1 MEGEEQSVR
10 GEENTASDLS
20 GAIERKKREA
30 KGSCLRIEGQEG
42 YVFKSYSMSLNEV
55 PDAKPTAGFS
65 STPAKPSPSP
75 QEEGEE
81 EVSPQVHK
89 QSDPEKTKE
98 LPPASP
104 TLSDKSIDTD
114 HGELAMEVEPKP
126 ETDNCDPAAKRIKVE
141 EEEVNEMEEEE
152 LQEDE
157 RSSLDS
163 STGPYLPRDD
173 DYSSLFSGYTSTLY
187 DVAMDA
193 VTQSLLSSIRSNAN
207 PRKKSPAWNHF
218 CISPRDSTKAI
229 CLYCMKEFS
238 RGKNEKDLSTSCL
251 MRHVRRAHPTV
262 LLQEGADA
270 PSNPTSLVSHPSS
283 LIPPSPNSPKNGDL
297 SMLALS
303 PASNKTSPSTSSA
316 DNQDPSSKE
325 VFPKVEPKIEPGIDG
340 DLSLAIGTP
349 QFSHSTESGAE
360 DALDGGLERFHGT
373 PKSSSSRRRS
383 AVWKHFYLS
392 PADSSKAVCIHCM
405 NEFSRGKNGKD
416 LGTSCLIRHMWRA
429 HKEVVIEEN
438 GQGNHIPPPYTNP
451 PSLLPRSQLQEVL
464 EIKKEFPGPH
474 SPPEFMSDDTALQ
487 LDDSMEM
494 KVDPDKALNLSGQ
507 ESSLNLSMAVHG
519 DEASV
524 LDSSPGGEPP
534 PGGTSLGHDHSV
546 FQQNKKIMKRVKSE
560 VWHHFIVSPVDQ
572 LKALC
577 RYCPCVISRGK
588 RGDFG
593 TSCLMRHL
601 MRRHP
606 DFLKN
611 QKAPDDKD
619 LSPLPYTA
627 LVEPEP
633 DSTKA
638 PDERVPEKKP
648 HTLPVFSKKTSKLWN
663 HFSISPTDPTKVVCL
678 HCSRTISR
686 GKKTTN
692 LGTSC
697 LFRHMQ
703 RFHGH
708 VLDSNNTIS
717 GNKPSVEVQV
727 KQELAETSTYEETG
741 EKFDEN
747 HSVAKKITKL
757 IAEMLALDL
766 QPSALVENSGLTR
779 LLEYLQPQY
788 SPPSSSYFTST
799 AIPDMYERVKDAVLS
814 HLKEAES
821 GVVHFTTSIWVSS
834 QTREYLT
841 LTAHWASYESNLRP
855 QGQDYHCSALLSV
868 SQIDCDHD
876 MITIQKQLEYLW
888 ESWVTASGLK
898 LGFTVTD
905 SAAIQGALEDSDR
918 ATVLCFGHTVDLIVT
933 EAIKSQRMVQNLLS
947 IARKI
952 SERVQRSAKAKEK
965 LAELQALHQ
974 LPENQLVQDVPSKWR
989 TSFSMLERLVE
1000 QKKAIDEL
1008 SIECNFREM
1017 ISCDQWE
1024 VMLSVCNALKPF
1036 EVACQEMS
1044 SRTATLGQIIPLVH
1058 ILNRKVDLLFDETV
1072 GIDNMLKSLKEAMVG
1087 RMSANLRD
1095 PRYTW
1100 ATMLDP
1106 RYKTSLFTEDEAEQ
1120 CKQDL
1125 VRELNLSSST
1135 SALEDTPLLPNGRGG
1150 DPSAATAVGSSGDN
1164 LWSLMDDIRHKIKQ
1178 EEKPRSSELAVLEY
1192 LEEDILDQSC
1202 DPLDYWNLKKFQ
1214 WPDLAKVAARYV
1226 GCPPSVVP
1234 AESLFST
1241 ASGSSVPGQPRPSL
1255 ENIEGLLFLKVNL
1268 PLIYFQY

>member
-1 MEGEEQSVR
+1 MDGEEEVSHVSEDVVTKPN
-10 GEENTASDLS
+10 GSTES
-20 GAIERKKREA
+20 KKREA
-30 KGSCLRIEGQEG
+30 KGTCLKIEGQDG
-42 YVFKSYSMSLNEV
+42 YVFKSYSFNPHEAANEKS
-55 PDAKPTAGFS
+55 PASFS
-65 STPAKPSPSP
+65 ATLDKDSPPSPHLSP
-75 QEEGEE
+75 Q
-81 EVSPQVHK
+81 
-89 QSDPEKTKE
+89 DDNE
-98 LPPASP
+98 LE
-104 TLSDKSIDTD
+104 SDKAS
-114 HGELAMEVEPKP
+114 
-126 ETDNCDPAAKRIKVE
+126 ETDPTSPIPSNKCLNTDTEGNTENESYENGNEESQHIKE
-141 EEEVNEMEEEE
+141 ETEDANGMEEDT
-152 LQEDE
+152 QDDE
-157 RSSLDS
+157 RLGFGSSV
-163 STGPYLPRDD
+163 GPFVTRDGD
-173 DYSSLFSGYTSTLY
+173 DYSNLLSGYTSTLY

-193 VTQSLLSSIRSNAN
+193 VTQSLLSSMRSNTN

-262 LLQEGADA
+262 LLQDGADA
-270 PSNPTSLVSHPSS
+270 SLNNLSSSLASS

-297 SMLALS
+297 TNSVTS
-303 PASNKTSPSTSSA
+303 SASKNTSPSTSSA
-316 DNQDPSSKE
+316 ENSDLSSKE
-325 VFPKVEPKIEPGIDG
+325 VLPKVEPKLEPYANSDTIGG
-340 DLSLAIGTP
+340 TLSS
-349 QFSHSTESGAE
+349 SHSNYNILEDMSDSGP
-360 DALDGGLERFHGT
+360 ERIPGT

-392 PADSSKAVCIHCM
+392 PADNSKAVCIHCM

-451 PSLLPRSQLQEVL
+451 PSLLSRTQLQDSLEV
-464 EIKKEFPGPH
+464 KKE
-474 SPPEFMSDDTALQ
+474 SPLLPSSPETISDELPQ
-487 LDDSMEM
+487 SIEESMDI
-494 KVDPDKALNLSGQ
+494 KVESDEVMNLSGQ
-507 ESSLNLSMAVHG
+507 ESSLSLAFKTQGEDTPLMPLTFSPFNLSEG
-519 DEASV
+519 
-524 LDSSPGGEPP
+524 P
-534 PGGTSLGHDHSV
+534 SLNQDHSV

-606 DFLKN
+606 DVLKN
-611 QKAPDDKD
+611 QKSTDEKEPSPPPFND
-619 LSPLPYTA
+619 LTA
-627 LVEPEP
+627 TDAV
-633 DSTKA
+633 STKETES
-638 PDERVPEKKP
+638 PNSEKKP
-648 HTLPVFSKKTSKLWN
+648 QTLPVFSKKTSKLWN

-678 HCSRTISR
+678 HCGRTISR

-708 VLDSNNTIS
+708 VLESNNAIS
-717 GNKPSVEVQV
+717 GDVPSAEIRV
-727 KQELAETSTYEETG
+727 KQELMDTSGYETEQNLER
-741 EKFDEN
+741 FDE
-747 HSVAKKITKL
+747 HHPVAKKITKL
-757 IAEMLALDL
+757 IAEMLTLDL
-766 QPSALVENSGLTR
+766 QPSAMVENTGLDR

-788 SPPSSSYFTST
+788 SLPPSSYFTST
-799 AIPDMYERVKDAVLS
+799 AIPDMYERVKDVVLT
-814 HLKEAES
+814 HLKEAEG

-841 LTAHWASYESNLRP
+841 LTAHWATYESSVRP
-855 QGQDYHCSALLSV
+855 QGQDFHCSALLSV

-876 MITIQKQLEYLW
+876 MHDIPKQLEYLW
-888 ESWVTASGLK
+888 DSWVTSSGLK
-898 LGFTVTD
+898 KGFTVTD
-905 SAAIQGALEDSDR
+905 NNTIRNTLEDYGHV
-918 ATVLCFGHTVDLIVT
+918 TMQCFGHTIDLIVS

-952 SERVQRSAKAKEK
+952 CERVHRSAQAKEK
-965 LAELQALHQ
+965 LAELQRVHQ
-974 LPENQLVQDVPSKWR
+974 LPENQLIQDVPSKWR
-989 TSFSMLERLVE
+989 TSFFMLERLVE
-1000 QKKAIDEL
+1000 QKNAIDEM

-1036 EVACQEMS
+1036 EVACREMNN
-1044 SRTATLGQIIPLVH
+1044 RTATLGQVIPLIH
-1058 ILNRKVDLLFDETV
+1058 ILNRKIDMLFDETV
-1072 GIDNMLKSLKEAMVG
+1072 GIDNMLKSLKEAMVSK
-1087 RMSANLRD
+1087 MSATLHD
-1095 PRYTW
+1095 PQYTW

-1106 RYKTSLFTEDEAEQ
+1106 RYKTSLFTEEEAER

-1125 VRELNLSSST
+1125 IEELDSSSST
-1135 SALEDTPLLPNGRGG
+1135 SPAEKPPLPNGCN
-1150 DPSAATAVGSSGDN
+1150 DAPVSSNASHPNKDN
-1164 LWSLMDDIRHKIKQ
+1164 LWSLMADIRQKIKH
-1178 EEKPRSSELAVLEY
+1178 EEKTKSSELTVLEY

-1226 GCPPSVVP
+1226 GCPPSIVP
-1234 AESLFST
+1234 AETLFST
-1241 ASGSSVPGQPRPSL
+1241 ASHNCALNQHRPLL
-1255 ENIEGLLFLKVNL
+1255 ENMEGLLFLKVNL

>member
-1 MEGEEQSVR
+1 MSEDVSNEPNGFTNS
-10 GEENTASDLS
+10 
-20 GAIERKKREA
+20 KKAEA
-30 KGSCLRIEGQEG
+30 KGTCLKIEGQDG
-42 YVFKSYSMSLNEV
+42 YVFKSYSINPHDSVDATLPACSSLTL
-55 PDAKPTAGFS
+55 DKDS
-65 STPAKPSPSP
+65 SHSLHLSSQDNKYM
-75 QEEGEE
+75 E
-81 EVSPQVHK
+81 
-89 QSDPEKTKE
+89 SDISNHMD
-98 LPPASP
+98 PASP
-104 TLSDKSIDTD
+104 PLSHKSPNIQTGDVTEHDMYENGNMASQHVSEDIGDANDKDDEMQDDESLAFGSSIGPFVTRD
-114 HGELAMEVEPKP
+114 G
-126 ETDNCDPAAKRIKVE
+126 
-141 EEEVNEMEEEE
+141 
-152 LQEDE
+152 DE
-157 RSSLDS
+157 
-163 STGPYLPRDD
+163 
-173 DYSSLFSGYTSTLY
+173 YSNLLSGYTSTLY

-193 VTQSLLSSIRSNAN
+193 VTQSLLSSIRSHAS

-262 LLQEGADA
+262 LLQDGTDA
-270 PSNPTSLVSHPSS
+270 PSNNLTSSFASS
-283 LIPPSPNSPKNGDL
+283 LIPPSPSSPKNGDL
-297 SMLALS
+297 TNSILNS
-303 PASNKTSPSTSSA
+303 ASKNTSPSTSSA
-316 DNQDPSSKE
+316 ENSDMSSKE
-325 VFPKVEPKIEPGIDG
+325 VLPKVEPKLEPYASTDALCGM
-340 DLSLAIGTP
+340 LPS
-349 QFSHSTESGAE
+349 SHSSEHNHE
-360 DALDGGLERFHGT
+360 DVSDGGPERLPGT

-392 PADSSKAVCIHCM
+392 PADNSKAVCIHCM

-451 PSLLPRSQLQEVL
+451 PSLLSRTQLQDPPEV
-464 EIKKEFPGPH
+464 KKE
-474 SPPEFMSDDTALQ
+474 SPLLPSSPETTSDELPQNMEESMDIQ
-487 LDDSMEM
+487 EDSDELMH
-494 KVDPDKALNLSGQ
+494 LSGQ
-507 ESSLNLSMAVHG
+507 EASLNLSFKTG
-519 DEASV
+519 EDTP
-524 LDSSPGGEPP
+524 LTSSPCDLSEGP
-534 PGGTSLGHDHSV
+534 SLHQNHSV

-606 DFLKN
+606 DVLKN
-611 QKAPDDKD
+611 QKSTDEKES
-619 LSPLPYTA
+619 SPHPYTNLTA
-627 LVEPEP
+627 TDAV
-633 DSTKA
+633 STKGTESPA
-638 PDERVPEKKP
+638 SETKP
-648 HTLPVFSKKTSKLWN
+648 QTMPVFSKKTSKLWN
-663 HFSISPTDPTKVVCL
+663 HFSISPADPTKVVCL

-708 VLDSNNTIS
+708 VLESNNTIS
-717 GNKPSVEVQV
+717 GDVPSADVHV
-727 KQELAETSTYEETG
+727 KQEVMETSVFETQQ
-741 EKFDEN
+741 EHERFDED
-747 HSVAKKITKL
+747 HPVAKKITKL

-766 QPSALVENSGLTR
+766 QPSALVENAGLNR

-788 SPPSSSYFTST
+788 SLPSSSYFTST
-799 AIPDMYERVKDAVLS
+799 AIPDMYERVKDVVLT
-814 HLKEAES
+814 HLKEAEG
-821 GVVHFTTSIWVSS
+821 GVVHFTASIWVTS

-841 LTAHWASYESNLRP
+841 LTAHWATYESSVRP
-855 QGQDYHCSALLSV
+855 QGQDFHCSALLSV

-876 MITIQKQLEYLW
+876 MHDIPKQLEYLW
-888 ESWVTASGLK
+888 DSWITSSGLK
-898 LGFTVTD
+898 KGFTVTD
-905 SAAIQGALEDSDR
+905 SNTIRNTLEDHGNL
-918 ATVLCFGHTVDLIVT
+918 TVQCFGHTIDLIVS

-952 SERVQRSAKAKEK
+952 CERVHRSAKAKEK
-965 LAELQALHQ
+965 LAELQTVHQ
-974 LPENQLVQDVPSKWR
+974 LPENQLIQDVPSKWR
-989 TSFSMLERLVE
+989 TSFFMLERLVE
-1000 QKKAIDEL
+1000 QRKAIDEM

-1036 EVACQEMS
+1036 EVACGEMS
-1044 SRTATLGQIIPLVH
+1044 NRTATLGQVIPLIH
-1058 ILNRKVDLLFDETV
+1058 ILNRKIDLLFDETV
-1072 GIDNMLKSLKEAMVG
+1072 GIDNMLKSLKEAMVSK
-1087 RMSANLRD
+1087 MSATLRD

-1106 RYKTSLFTEDEAEQ
+1106 RYKTSLFTEEEAEQ

-1125 VRELNLSSST
+1125 IRELDLCSST
-1135 SALEDTPLLPNGRGG
+1135 SVEGNLPLPNGC
-1150 DPSAATAVGSSGDN
+1150 DEAPLSSDSSKDN
-1164 LWSLMDDIRHKIKQ
+1164 LWTLMADVRQKIKH
-1178 EEKPRSSELAVLEY
+1178 EEKPKSPELEVQEY

-1202 DPLDYWNLKKFQ
+1202 DPLDYWNLKKFL

-1226 GCPPSVVP
+1226 GCPPSIIP
-1234 AESLFST
+1234 AETLFST
-1241 ASGSSVPGQPRPSL
+1241 ASVNCALNQSRPLL
-1255 ENIEGLLFLKVNL
+1255 ENMEGLLFLKVNL

>member
-1 MEGEEQSVR
+1 MDGEEDVPHMSEDMVSEPN
-10 GEENTASDLS
+10 GS
-20 GAIERKKREA
+20 IESKKREA
-30 KGSCLRIEGQEG
+30 KGTCLKIEGQDG
-42 YVFKSYSMSLNEV
+42 YVFKSYSITPHETA
-55 PDAKPTAGFS
+55 DARSPACS
-65 STPAKPSPSP
+65 SITLDKDSPPSFHLSS
-75 QEEGEE
+75 QDD
-81 EVSPQVHK
+81 K
-89 QSDPEKTKE
+89 QLESDQASETD
-98 LPPASP
+98 PASP
-104 TLSDKSIDTD
+104 TLSNKCLNTDT
-114 HGELAMEVEPKP
+114 EENMESEKYENGNEESQHIKE
-126 ETDNCDPAAKRIKVE
+126 ETGDANG
-141 EEEVNEMEEEE
+141 MEEEI
-152 LQEDE
+152 QDDE
-157 RSSLDS
+157 RLAFGSSI
-163 STGPYLPRDD
+163 GPFVTRDGD
-173 DYSSLFSGYTSTLY
+173 EYSNLLSGYTSTLY

-193 VTQSLLSSIRSNAN
+193 VTQSLLSSMRSNTN

-262 LLQEGADA
+262 LLQDGADA
-270 PSNPTSLVSHPSS
+270 SSNLTGSLPSS

-297 SMLALS
+297 TNSIIS
-303 PASNKTSPSTSSA
+303 SASKNTSPSTSSA
-316 DNQDPSSKE
+316 ENSDLSSKE
-325 VFPKVEPKIEPGIDG
+325 VLPKVEPKLEPYANTDTVCSM
-340 DLSLAIGTP
+340 LSS
-349 QFSHSTESGAE
+349 SHSNENNLE
-360 DALDGGLERFHGT
+360 DMSDGVPERLPGT
-373 PKSSSSRRRS
+373 PKGSSSRRRS

-392 PADSSKAVCIHCM
+392 PADNSKAVCIHCM

-451 PSLLPRSQLQEVL
+451 PSLLSRTQLQDPL
-464 EIKKEFPGPH
+464 EIKKE
-474 SPPEFMSDDTALQ
+474 SPLLPSSPETISDELPQ
-487 LDDSMEM
+487 SIEESMDIKEESEEVM
-494 KVDPDKALNLSGQ
+494 HLSGQ
-507 ESSLNLSMAVHG
+507 ESSLNLSFKTQG
-519 DEASV
+519 EDTP
-524 LDSSPGGEPP
+524 LTSSPCDLSEGP
-534 PGGTSLGHDHSV
+534 SLNQDHSV

-606 DFLKN
+606 DVLKN
-611 QKAPDDKD
+611 QKSTDEKESSPHPYVSLTAPD
-619 LSPLPYTA
+619 A
-627 LVEPEP
+627 V
-633 DSTKA
+633 STKETESPA
-638 PDERVPEKKP
+638 SEKKP
-648 HTLPVFSKKTSKLWN
+648 QPLPVFSKKTSKLWN
-663 HFSISPTDPTKVVCL
+663 HFSISPADPTKVVCL

-708 VLDSNNTIS
+708 VLESNNTIS
-717 GNKPSVEVQV
+717 GDVPSAEIHV
-727 KQELAETSTYEETG
+727 KQELMDTSVYETEQTHER
-741 EKFDEN
+741 FDE
-747 HSVAKKITKL
+747 HHPVAKKITKL

-766 QPSALVENSGLTR
+766 QPSAMVENAGLNR

-788 SPPSSSYFTST
+788 SLPPSSYFTST
-799 AIPDMYERVKDAVLS
+799 AIPDMYERVKDVVLT
-814 HLKEAES
+814 HLKEAEG

-841 LTAHWASYESNLRP
+841 LSAHWATYESSVRP
-855 QGQDYHCSALLSV
+855 QGQDFHCSALLSV

-876 MITIQKQLEYLW
+876 MHDIPKQLEYLW
-888 ESWVTASGLK
+888 DSWITSSGLK
-898 LGFTVTD
+898 KGFTVTD
-905 SAAIQGALEDSDR
+905 NNTIRNTLEDHGHV
-918 ATVLCFGHTVDLIVT
+918 TMQCFGHTIDLIVS

-952 SERVQRSAKAKEK
+952 CERVHRSAKAKEK
-965 LAELQALHQ
+965 LAELQRAHQ
-974 LPENQLVQDVPSKWR
+974 LPENQLIQDVPSKWR
-989 TSFSMLERLVE
+989 TSFSMLDRLVE
-1000 QKKAIDEL
+1000 QKKAIDEM

-1036 EVACQEMS
+1036 EVAYREMS
-1044 SRTATLGQIIPLVH
+1044 NRTATLGQVIPLIH
-1058 ILNRKVDLLFDETV
+1058 ILNRKIDLLFDETV
-1072 GIDNMLKSLKEAMVG
+1072 GIDNMLKSLKEAMVS
-1087 RMSANLRD
+1087 RMSATLHD

-1106 RYKTSLFTEDEAEQ
+1106 RYKTSLFTEEEAEQ
-1120 CKQDL
+1120 CKQHL
-1125 VRELNLSSST
+1125 IHELDLSSST
-1135 SALEDTPLLPNGRGG
+1135 SVADKPPLPNGCNEA
-1150 DPSAATAVGSSGDN
+1150 PVSSDNPNSNKDN
-1164 LWSLMDDIRHKIKQ
+1164 LWSLMADIRQKIKH
-1178 EEKPRSSELAVLEY
+1178 EEKPKSSELAVLEY

-1202 DPLDYWNLKKFQ
+1202 DPLDYWNLKKFL

-1226 GCPPSVVP
+1226 GCPPSIVP
-1234 AESLFST
+1234 AETLFST
-1241 ASGSSVPGQPRPSL
+1241 ASVNCTLNQPRPLL
-1255 ENIEGLLFLKVNL
+1255 ENMEGLLFLKVNL

>member
-1 MEGEEQSVR
+1 MDGEEEVSHMSEDMFSEPN
-10 GEENTASDLS
+10 GT
-20 GAIERKKREA
+20 IEKKREA
-30 KGSCLRIEGQEG
+30 KGTCLKIEGQDG
-42 YVFKSYSMSLNEV
+42 YVFKSYSINPHETANAKSPTCSSLTL
-55 PDAKPTAGFS
+55 DKDCS
-65 STPAKPSPSP
+65 SFFHLSS
-75 QEEGEE
+75 QDD
-81 EVSPQVHK
+81 K
-89 QSDPEKTKE
+89 QLESDQASETD
-98 LPPASP
+98 PASP
-104 TLSDKSIDTD
+104 TPSNKCLNDDAEGNTEGEKYENGNEASEHIKEEIVDTN
-114 HGELAMEVEPKP
+114 G
-126 ETDNCDPAAKRIKVE
+126 
-141 EEEVNEMEEEE
+141 MEEET
-152 LQEDE
+152 QDDE
-157 RSSLDS
+157 RLGFGSSI
-163 STGPYLPRDD
+163 GPFVTREGDE
-173 DYSSLFSGYTSTLY
+173 YSNLLSGYTSTLY

-193 VTQSLLSSIRSNAN
+193 VTQSLLSSMRSNTN

-262 LLQEGADA
+262 LLQDGADTS
-270 PSNPTSLVSHPSS
+270 SNNLTSSLASS

-297 SMLALS
+297 TNSVIS
-303 PASNKTSPSTSSA
+303 SASKNTSPSTSSA
-316 DNQDPSSKE
+316 ENSDLSSKE
-325 VFPKVEPKIEPGIDG
+325 VLPKVEPKLEPYANIDTVC
-340 DLSLAIGTP
+340 STLAS
-349 QFSHSTESGAE
+349 SHSNENNLE
-360 DALDGGLERFHGT
+360 DMSDGGPERLPGT

-392 PADSSKAVCIHCM
+392 PADNSKAVCIHCM

-451 PSLLPRSQLQEVL
+451 PSLLSRTQLQDPL
-464 EIKKEFPGPH
+464 ELKKE
-474 SPPEFMSDDTALQ
+474 SPLLPSSPETISDELPQ
-487 LDDSMEM
+487 SMEESM
-494 KVDPDKALNLSGQ
+494 DIKEESDEVMQLSGQ
-507 ESSLNLSMAVHG
+507 ESSLNLSFKTQG
-519 DEASV
+519 EDTP
-524 LDSSPGGEPP
+524 LTSSPCDLPEG
-534 PGGTSLGHDHSV
+534 PGLNQDHSV

-606 DFLKN
+606 DVLKN
-611 QKAPDDKD
+611 QKSTDEKES
-619 LSPLPYTA
+619 SPHPYTNLTA
-627 LVEPEP
+627 TDAV
-633 DSTKA
+633 STQETESPA
-638 PDERVPEKKP
+638 SEKKP
-648 HTLPVFSKKTSKLWN
+648 QTLPVFSKKTSKLWN
-663 HFSISPTDPTKVVCL
+663 HFSISPADPTKVVCL

-708 VLDSNNTIS
+708 VLESNNSIS
-717 GNKPSVEVQV
+717 GDVPSAEIQV
-727 KQELAETSTYEETG
+727 KQELMDTSVYEAEQNRER
-741 EKFDEN
+741 FDE
-747 HSVAKKITKL
+747 HHPVAKKITKL

-766 QPSALVENSGLTR
+766 QPSALVENAGLNR

-788 SPPSSSYFTST
+788 SLPPSSYFTST
-799 AIPDMYERVKDAVLS
+799 AIPDMYERVKDVVLT
-814 HLKEAES
+814 HLKEAEG

-841 LTAHWASYESNLRP
+841 LTAHWATYESSVRP
-855 QGQDYHCSALLSV
+855 QGQDFHCSALLSV

-876 MITIQKQLEYLW
+876 MHDIPKQLEYLW
-888 ESWVTASGLK
+888 DSWITSSGLK
-898 LGFTVTD
+898 KGFTVTD
-905 SAAIQGALEDSDR
+905 NTTIRNTLEDHGHV
-918 ATVLCFGHTVDLIVT
+918 TMQCFGHTIDLIVS

-952 SERVQRSAKAKEK
+952 CERVHRSAKAKEK
-965 LAELQALHQ
+965 LAELQRAHQ
-974 LPENQLVQDVPSKWR
+974 LPENQLIQDVPSKWR
-989 TSFSMLERLVE
+989 TSFFMLERLVE
-1000 QKKAIDEL
+1000 QKTAIDEM

-1036 EVACQEMS
+1036 EVAYREMS
-1044 SRTATLGQIIPLVH
+1044 NRTATLGQVIPLIH
-1058 ILNRKVDLLFDETV
+1058 ILNRKIDLLFDETV
-1072 GIDNMLKSLKEAMVG
+1072 GIDTMLKSLKEAMVS
-1087 RMSANLRD
+1087 RMSATLHD

-1106 RYKTSLFTEDEAEQ
+1106 RYKTSLFTEEEAEQ

-1125 VRELNLSSST
+1125 IRELDLSSST
-1135 SALEDTPLLPNGRGG
+1135 SVAVKPLLPNGCSEG
-1150 DPSAATAVGSSGDN
+1150 PVSSNTPHSHKDN
-1164 LWSLMDDIRHKIKQ
+1164 LWSLMADIRQKIKH
-1178 EEKPRSSELAVLEY
+1178 EEKPKSSELAVLEY

-1202 DPLDYWNLKKFQ
+1202 DPLDYWNLKKFL

-1226 GCPPSVVP
+1226 GCPPSIVP
-1234 AESLFST
+1234 AETLFST
-1241 ASGSSVPGQPRPSL
+1241 ASVNCALNQSRPLL
-1255 ENIEGLLFLKVNL
+1255 ENMEGLLFLKVNL

>member
-1 MEGEEQSVR
+1 MDGEEEVSHMSEDMITEPN
-10 GEENTASDLS
+10 GS
-20 GAIERKKREA
+20 IESKKKEA
-30 KGSCLRIEGQEG
+30 KGTCLKIEGQDG
-42 YVFKSYSMSLNEV
+42 YVFKSYSIFPHEAAEEKSPACSSVTLDKDSPHSLHLSSQVDKHLESDEANET
-55 PDAKPTAGFS
+55 D
-65 STPAKPSPSP
+65 
-75 QEEGEE
+75 
-81 EVSPQVHK
+81 
-89 QSDPEKTKE
+89 
-98 LPPASP
+98 PASP
-104 TLSDKSIDTD
+104 TFSNKCLNTDTEENTENGKYEND
-114 HGELAMEVEPKP
+114 NKTSQHIKEEPGDANGK
-126 ETDNCDPAAKRIKVE
+126 
-141 EEEVNEMEEEE
+141 
-152 LQEDE
+152 EDE
-157 RSSLDS
+157 TQDDERLAFGSSI
-163 STGPYLPRDD
+163 GPFVTREGDE
-173 DYSSLFSGYTSTLY
+173 YSNLLSGYTSTLY

-193 VTQSLLSSIRSNAN
+193 VTQSLLSSMRSHTN

-262 LLQEGADA
+262 LLQDGADA
-270 PSNPTSLVSHPSS
+270 SSNNLTSSLASP

-297 SMLALS
+297 TNSVITS
-303 PASNKTSPSTSSA
+303 ASKNTSPSTSSA
-316 DNQDPSSKE
+316 ENSDLSSKE
-325 VFPKVEPKIEPGIDG
+325 VLPKVEPKLEPYANTDTVCST
-340 DLSLAIGTP
+340 LPPT
-349 QFSHSTESGAE
+349 HSNENNLE
-360 DALDGGLERFHGT
+360 DMSDGGPERLPGT

-392 PADSSKAVCIHCM
+392 PADNSKAVCIHCM

-451 PSLLPRSQLQEVL
+451 PSLLSRTQLQDPQEL
-464 EIKKEFPGPH
+464 KKESPLFPS
-474 SPPEFMSDDTALQ
+474 SPETISDELPQ
-487 LDDSMEM
+487 SIEESMDIKEESEEM
-494 KVDPDKALNLSGQ
+494 MHLSEQ
-507 ESSLNLSMAVHG
+507 ETSLNLSFKTQGG
-519 DEASV
+519 DTPLA
-524 LDSSPGGEPP
+524 SSPCDLSEGS
-534 PGGTSLGHDHSV
+534 SLHQDHSV

-577 RYCPCVISRGK
+577 RYCTCVISRGK

-606 DFLKN
+606 DVLKN
-611 QKAPDDKD
+611 QKSTDEKD
-619 LSPLPYTA
+619 SPPHPYTDLTA
-627 LVEPEP
+627 TDVV
-633 DSTKA
+633 STKETESPA
-638 PDERVPEKKP
+638 GEKKP
-648 HTLPVFSKKTSKLWN
+648 QTLPVFSKKTSKLWN
-663 HFSISPTDPTKVVCL
+663 HFSISPADPTKVVCL

-708 VLDSNNTIS
+708 VLESKNTIS
-717 GNKPSVEVQV
+717 GDVPSAEIHV
-727 KQELAETSTYEETG
+727 KQELMDTSVFETEQEL
-741 EKFDEN
+741 ERFDE
-747 HSVAKKITKL
+747 HHPVAKKITKL

-766 QPSALVENSGLTR
+766 QPSAMVENAGLNR

-788 SPPSSSYFTST
+788 SLPPSSYFTST
-799 AIPDMYERVKDAVLS
+799 AIPDMYERVKDVVLT
-814 HLKEAES
+814 HLKEAEG

-841 LTAHWASYESNLRP
+841 LTAHWATYESSVRP
-855 QGQDYHCSALLSV
+855 QGQDFHCSALLSV

-876 MITIQKQLEYLW
+876 MHDIPTQLQYLW
-888 ESWVTASGLK
+888 DSWITSSGLK
-898 LGFTVTD
+898 KGFTVTD
-905 SAAIQGALEDSDR
+905 NGTIRNTLEDHGHV
-918 ATVLCFGHTVDLIVT
+918 TMQCFGHTIDLIVS

-952 SERVQRSAKAKEK
+952 CERVHRSAKAKEK
-965 LAELQALHQ
+965 LAELQRVHQ
-974 LPENQLVQDVPSKWR
+974 LPENQLIQDVPSKWR
-989 TSFSMLERLVE
+989 TSFFMLERLVE
-1000 QKKAIDEL
+1000 QKKAIDEM

-1036 EVACQEMS
+1036 ELACREMS
-1044 SRTATLGQIIPLVH
+1044 NRTATLGQVIPLIH
-1058 ILNRKVDLLFDETV
+1058 ILNRKIDLLFDETV
-1072 GIDNMLKSLKEAMVG
+1072 GIDNMLKSLKEAMVS
-1087 RMSANLRD
+1087 RMSATLHD
-1095 PRYTW
+1095 PHYTW

-1106 RYKTSLFTEDEAEQ
+1106 RYKTSLFTEEEAEQ

-1125 VRELNLSSST
+1125 IRELDLSSSST
-1135 SALEDTPLLPNGRGG
+1135 SVAVKPPLPNGCNEAS
-1150 DPSAATAVGSSGDN
+1150 DSSNTSPSNKDN
-1164 LWSLMDDIRHKIKQ
+1164 LWSLMADIRQKIKH
-1178 EEKPRSSELAVLEY
+1178 EDKPKSSELAVLEY

-1202 DPLDYWNLKKFQ
+1202 DPLDYWNIKKFL

-1226 GCPPSVVP
+1226 GCPPSIVP
-1234 AESLFST
+1234 AETLFST
-1241 ASGSSVPGQPRPSL
+1241 ASVNCALNQPRPLL
-1255 ENIEGLLFLKVNL
+1255 ENMEGLLFLKVNL
-1268 PLIYFQY
+1268 PLVYFQY

>member
-1 MEGEEQSVR
+1 MDGEEEVSHM
-10 GEENTASDLS
+10 SDDMVDEPNGS
-20 GAIERKKREA
+20 IESKKREA
-30 KGSCLRIEGQEG
+30 KGTCLKIEGQDG
-42 YVFKSYSMSLNEV
+42 YVFKSYSFTPHEIADARSPACSSLTLDSDFTSCFHLSSQDDKQLEAD
-55 PDAKPTAGFS
+55 DAS
-65 STPAKPSPSP
+65 
-75 QEEGEE
+75 
-81 EVSPQVHK
+81 
-89 QSDPEKTKE
+89 KTD
-98 LPPASP
+98 PASP
-104 TLSDKSIDTD
+104 TLSEQCLNTD
-114 HGELAMEVEPKP
+114 AEGNAENESYENGNELMEHVKE
-126 ETDNCDPAAKRIKVE
+126 ETGDANG
-141 EEEVNEMEEEE
+141 M
-152 LQEDE
+152 EDE
-157 RSSLDS
+157 TQDDERLAFGSSI
-163 STGPYLPRDD
+163 GPFVMRDGD
-173 DYSSLFSGYTSTLY
+173 DYSNLLSGYTSTLY

-193 VTQSLLSSIRSNAN
+193 VTQSLLSSMRSHTN

-262 LLQEGADA
+262 LLQDGADVS
-270 PSNPTSLVSHPSS
+270 SNNLTSSFASS
-283 LIPPSPNSPKNGDL
+283 LIPPSPSSPNNGDL
-297 SMLALS
+297 TNSVTPS
-303 PASNKTSPSTSSA
+303 ASKNTSPSTSSA
-316 DNQDPSSKE
+316 ENSDLSSKE
-325 VFPKVEPKIEPGIDG
+325 VLPKVEPKLEPY
-340 DLSLAIGTP
+340 AIADPVCSTLP
-349 QFSHSTESGAE
+349 PSHSTENNLE
-360 DALDGGLERFHGT
+360 DMSDGGPERLPGT

-392 PADSSKAVCIHCM
+392 PADNSKAVCIHCM

-451 PSLLPRSQLQEVL
+451 PSLLSRTQLQDPPEV
-464 EIKKEFPGPH
+464 KKE
-474 SPPEFMSDDTALQ
+474 SPLLPSSPETISDELLPQ
-487 LDDSMEM
+487 SMEESM
-494 KVDPDKALNLSGQ
+494 DIKEEPDEMMNLLGQ
-507 ESSLNLSMAVHG
+507 ESSLNLSFKTQG
-519 DEASV
+519 EDTP
-524 LDSSPGGEPP
+524 LTSSPCDLSEGP
-534 PGGTSLGHDHSV
+534 SLNQDHSV

-606 DFLKN
+606 DVLKN
-611 QKAPDDKD
+611 QKSTDDKES
-619 LSPLPYTA
+619 SPPPFSSLTPTDTVSA
-627 LVEPEP
+627 KETESPA
-633 DSTKA
+633 S
-638 PDERVPEKKP
+638 EKKP
-648 HTLPVFSKKTSKLWN
+648 QTLPVFSKKTSKLWN
-663 HFSISPTDPTKVVCL
+663 HFSISPADPTKVVCL

-708 VLDSNNTIS
+708 VLESNNTIS
-717 GNKPSVEVQV
+717 GDVPSAEIQV
-727 KQELAETSTYEETG
+727 KQELMDTSVYETEQARER
-741 EKFDEN
+741 FDE
-747 HSVAKKITKL
+747 HHPVAKKITKL

-766 QPSALVENSGLTR
+766 QPSAMVENAGLNR

-788 SPPSSSYFTST
+788 SLPPSSFFTST
-799 AIPDMYERVKDAVLS
+799 AIPDMYERVKDVVLT
-814 HLKEAES
+814 HLKEAEG

-841 LTAHWASYESNLRP
+841 LTAHWATYESSLRP
-855 QGQDYHCSALLSV
+855 QGQDFHCSALLSV
-868 SQIDCDHD
+868 SQIDCDQDMHD
-876 MITIQKQLEYLW
+876 IPKQLEYLW
-888 ESWVTASGLK
+888 DSWITSSGLK
-898 LGFTVTD
+898 KGFTVTD
-905 SAAIQGALEDSDR
+905 NNTIRNTLEDHGHI
-918 ATVLCFGHTVDLIVT
+918 TMQCFGHTIDLIVS

-952 SERVQRSAKAKEK
+952 CERVHRSAKAKEK
-965 LAELQALHQ
+965 LAELQRTHQ
-974 LPENQLVQDVPSKWR
+974 LPENQLIQDVPSKWM
-989 TSFSMLERLVE
+989 TSFFMLERLVE
-1000 QKKAIDEL
+1000 QKQAIDEM

-1036 EVACQEMS
+1036 EVACREMS
-1044 SRTATLGQIIPLVH
+1044 NRTATLGQVIPLIH
-1058 ILNRKVDLLFDETV
+1058 ILNRKIDLLFDETV
-1072 GIDNMLKSLKEAMVG
+1072 GIDTMLRSLKEAMVS
-1087 RMSANLRD
+1087 RMSATLHD
-1095 PRYTW
+1095 PRYAW

-1106 RYKTSLFTEDEAEQ
+1106 RYKTSLFTEEEAER

-1125 VRELNLSSST
+1125 IRELDSSSST
-1135 SALEDTPLLPNGRGG
+1135 SGADKPLLPNGCSEAPASPNTS
-1150 DPSAATAVGSSGDN
+1150 DSTKES
-1164 LWSLMDDIRHKIKQ
+1164 LWSLMADIRQKIKH
-1178 EEKPRSSELAVLEY
+1178 EEKPKSSELAVLEY

-1202 DPLDYWNLKKFQ
+1202 DPLDYWNLKKFL

-1226 GCPPSVVP
+1226 GCPPSIVP
-1234 AESLFST
+1234 AETLFST
-1241 ASGSSVPGQPRPSL
+1241 ASVNCALNQPRPML
-1255 ENIEGLLFLKVNL
+1255 ENMEGLLFLKVNL

>member
-1 MEGEEQSVR
+1 MEATKHIK
-10 GEENTASDLS
+10 EEN
-20 GAIERKKREA
+20 G
-30 KGSCLRIEGQEG
+30 
-42 YVFKSYSMSLNEV
+42 
-55 PDAKPTAGFS
+55 DANG
-65 STPAKPSPSP
+65 
-75 QEEGEE
+75 
-81 EVSPQVHK
+81 
-89 QSDPEKTKE
+89 
-98 LPPASP
+98 
-104 TLSDKSIDTD
+104 
-114 HGELAMEVEPKP
+114 
-126 ETDNCDPAAKRIKVE
+126 
-141 EEEVNEMEEEE
+141 MEEEA
-152 LQEDE
+152 QDDE
-157 RSSLDS
+157 RLSFDNSM
-163 STGPYLPRDD
+163 GPFVTRDND
-173 DYSSLFSGYTSTLY
+173 DYSNLLSGYTSTLY

-193 VTQSLLSSIRSNAN
+193 VTQSLLSSMRSHAN

-262 LLQEGADA
+262 LLQDGGDA
-270 PSNPTSLVSHPSS
+270 SSNNLTSSFGPS

-297 SMLALS
+297 INSLIT
-303 PASNKTSPSTSSA
+303 PASKNTSPSTSSA
-316 DNQDPSSKE
+316 ENSDPSSKE
-325 VFPKVEPKIEPGIDG
+325 VVPKVEPKLEPYANTDPAFGI
-340 DLSLAIGTP
+340 LPT
-349 QFSHSTESGAE
+349 SHSSENNGEELS
-360 DALDGGLERFHGT
+360 DGGPERLPGT

-438 GQGNHIPPPYTNP
+438 GLGNHIPPPYTNP
-451 PSLLPRSQLQEVL
+451 PSLLSRTQLQ
-464 EIKKEFPGPH
+464 
-474 SPPEFMSDDTALQ
+474 
-487 LDDSMEM
+487 DSMEFKKESPLPPSSPETISDELPQSM
-494 KVDPDKALNLSGQ
+494 EESMDVKEESEEVLNLSGH
-507 ESSLNLSMAVHG
+507 ESSLNLSFRVQG
-519 DEASV
+519 EDTP
-524 LDSSPGGEPP
+524 LTSSPCDLSEG
-534 PGGTSLGHDHSV
+534 PGLNQDHSV

-606 DFLKN
+606 DVLKN
-611 QKAPDDKD
+611 QKTTDDKES
-619 LSPLPYTA
+619 SPHPYAALTA
-627 LVEPEP
+627 ADAVSAKETESPA
-633 DSTKA
+633 S
-638 PDERVPEKKP
+638 EKKP
-648 HTLPVFSKKTSKLWN
+648 HALPVFSKKTSKLWN
-663 HFSISPTDPTKVVCL
+663 HFSISPADPTKVVCL

-708 VLDSNNTIS
+708 VLESNNTIS
-717 GNKPSVEVQV
+717 GDVPSAEIHV
-727 KQELAETSTYEETG
+727 KQELMDTSVYEENG
-741 EKFDEN
+741 ERFDE
-747 HSVAKKITKL
+747 HHPVAKKITKL

-766 QPSALVENSGLTR
+766 QPSALVENAGLNR

-788 SPPSSSYFTST
+788 SLPSSSYFTST
-799 AIPDMYERVKDAVLS
+799 AIPDMYERVKEVVLT

-841 LTAHWASYESNLRP
+841 LTAHWATYESSVRP
-855 QGQDYHCSALLSV
+855 QGQDFHCSALLSV
-868 SQIDCDHD
+868 SQIDCDHNVLN
-876 MITIQKQLEYLW
+876 IQKQLEYLW
-888 ESWVTASGLK
+888 DSWITSSGLK
-898 LGFTVTD
+898 KGFTVTD
-905 SAAIQGALEDSDR
+905 NNLIRHALEDSDHV
-918 ATVLCFGHTVDLIVT
+918 TVQCFGHTIDLIVS

-952 SERVQRSAKAKEK
+952 CERVHRSATAKEK
-965 LAELQALHQ
+965 LAELQRVHQ

-989 TSFSMLERLVE
+989 TSFFMLERLVE
-1000 QKKAIDEL
+1000 QKKAIDEM

-1036 EVACQEMS
+1036 EVACSEMS
-1044 SRTATLGQIIPLVH
+1044 NRTATLGQVIPLVH
-1058 ILNRKVDLLFDETV
+1058 ILNRKIDLLFDETV
-1072 GIDNMLKSLKEAMVG
+1072 GIDNMLKSLKEAMVS
-1087 RMSANLRD
+1087 RMSSTLHDA
-1095 PRYTW
+1095 RYTW

-1106 RYKTSLFTEDEAEQ
+1106 RYKTSLFTEEEAER

-1125 VRELNLSSST
+1125 IQELDLSFPT
-1135 SALEDTPLLPNGRGG
+1135 SVAAKPPLPNGCSEA
-1150 DPSAATAVGSSGDN
+1150 PASSNSSHLNKDN

-1178 EEKPRSSELAVLEY
+1178 EEKPKSSELAVLEY

-1202 DPLDYWNLKKFQ
+1202 DPLDYWNLKKFL
-1214 WPDLAKVAARYV
+1214 WPELAKVAARYM
-1226 GCPPSVVP
+1226 GCPPSIVP
-1234 AESLFST
+1234 AETLFST
-1241 ASGSSVPGQPRPSL
+1241 ASVNCALNQPRPLL
-1255 ENIEGLLFLKVNL
+1255 ENMEGLLFLKVNL

>member
-1 MEGEEQSVR
+1 MDGEEEIPHFEDMISEPN
-10 GEENTASDLS
+10 GS
-20 GAIERKKREA
+20 IESKKREA
-30 KGSCLRIEGQEG
+30 KGTCLKIEGQDG
-42 YVFKSYSMSLNEV
+42 YVFKSYSIHPHETA
-55 PDAKPTAGFS
+55 DANSPACS
-65 STPAKPSPSP
+65 SITLDKDYPNSIYLSSQGDK
-75 QEEGEE
+75 EME
-81 EVSPQVHK
+81 
-89 QSDPEKTKE
+89 SDKAREHD
-98 LPPASP
+98 LASP
-104 TLSDKSIDTD
+104 AHSNRS
-114 HGELAMEVEPKP
+114 M
-126 ETDNCDPAAKRIKVE
+126 
-141 EEEVNEMEEEE
+141 EMESEGNMENEQYENGNEENQHIKE
-152 LQEDE
+152 TGHANGMEDDIQDDD
-157 RSSLDS
+157 RLAFGSSV
-163 STGPYLPRDD
+163 GPFVTRDGD
-173 DYSSLFSGYTSTLY
+173 DYSNLLSGYTSTLY

-193 VTQSLLSSIRSNAN
+193 VTQSLLSSVRSHAN

-262 LLQEGADA
+262 LFQDGPDTS
-270 PSNPTSLVSHPSS
+270 SNHLTSSFASS
-283 LIPPSPNSPKNGDL
+283 LIPPSPTSPNNGDL
-297 SMLALS
+297 TNSVITS
-303 PASNKTSPSTSSA
+303 ASKITSPSTSSA
-316 DNQDPSSKE
+316 ENSDLSSKE
-325 VFPKVEPKIEPGIDG
+325 VLPKVEPKLEPFVNTDTICSL
-340 DLSLAIGTP
+340 LSA
-349 QFSHSTESGAE
+349 SHSTENNGE
-360 DALDGGLERFHGT
+360 DLLDGGPERLPGT
-373 PKSSSSRRRS
+373 PKSASSRRRS

-392 PADSSKAVCIHCM
+392 PIDSSKAVCIHCM

-451 PSLLPRSQLQEVL
+451 PSLLSRPQLQDPLEVKKESPLFPSSPETMSDELPQSMNIKEESDEVL
-464 EIKKEFPGPH
+464 
-474 SPPEFMSDDTALQ
+474 A
-487 LDDSMEM
+487 
-494 KVDPDKALNLSGQ
+494 LSGQ
-507 ESSLNLSMAVHG
+507 ESSLNLSFRPQG
-519 DEASV
+519 EDTP
-524 LDSSPGGEPP
+524 LTSSPCDLSEGP
-534 PGGTSLGHDHSV
+534 SLTLDHSV

-606 DFLKN
+606 DVLKN
-611 QKAPDDKD
+611 QKSTDDKES
-619 LSPLPYTA
+619 SPLPYINLAATDA
-627 LVEPEP
+627 VSAQETESPSS
-633 DSTKA
+633 D
-638 PDERVPEKKP
+638 KK
-648 HTLPVFSKKTSKLWN
+648 TQSMPVFSKKTSKLWN

-708 VLDSNNTIS
+708 VLESKNTIS
-717 GNKPSVEVQV
+717 GDVPSAEIHV
-727 KQELAETSTYEETG
+727 KQELMETSTYEETH
-741 EKFDEN
+741 EKFDE
-747 HSVAKKITKL
+747 HHPVAKKITKL
-757 IAEMLALDL
+757 LAEMLALDL
-766 QPSALVENSGLTR
+766 QPSAMVENAGLYR
-779 LLEYLQPQY
+779 LLEFLQPQY
-788 SPPSSSYFTST
+788 SLPPSSYFTST
-799 AIPDMYERVKDAVLS
+799 AIPDMYEKVKDVVLT
-814 HLKEAES
+814 HLKEAEG

-841 LTAHWASYESNLRP
+841 LTAHWATYESSVRP
-855 QGQDYHCSALLSV
+855 QGQDFHCSALLSV

-876 MITIQKQLEYLW
+876 MHDIPKQLEYLW
-888 ESWVTASGLK
+888 DSWITSSGLK
-898 LGFTVTD
+898 KGFTVTD
-905 SAAIQGALEDSDR
+905 NNTIRNILEDHGHV
-918 ATVLCFGHTVDLIVT
+918 TMQCFGHTIDLIVS

-952 SERVQRSAKAKEK
+952 CERVQRSAQAKEK
-965 LAELQALHQ
+965 LAELQRVHQ
-974 LPENQLVQDVPSKWR
+974 LPENQLIQDVPSKWK
-989 TSFSMLERLVE
+989 TSFFMLERLVE
-1000 QKKAIDEL
+1000 QQKAIDEM

-1036 EVACQEMS
+1036 EVACREMS
-1044 SRTATLGQIIPLVH
+1044 NRTATLGQVIPLIH
-1058 ILNRKVDLLFDETV
+1058 ILNRKIDMLFDETV
-1072 GIDNMLKSLKEAMVG
+1072 GIDTMLKSLKEAMVS
-1087 RMSANLRD
+1087 RMSATLHD

-1106 RYKTSLFTEDEAEQ
+1106 RYKTSLFTEEEAER

-1125 VRELNLSSST
+1125 IQELELSSST
-1135 SALEDTPLLPNGRGG
+1135 SDGVESPLANGC
-1150 DPSAATAVGSSGDN
+1150 SELAMSSDASDSN
-1164 LWSLMDDIRHKIKQ
+1164 KESLWSLMADVRQPLKN
-1178 EEKPRSSELAVLEY
+1178 EEKSKSSELAVLEY

-1202 DPLDYWNLKKFQ
+1202 DPLDYWNLKKFL

-1226 GCPPSVVP
+1226 GCPPSIIP
-1234 AESLFST
+1234 AETLFST
-1241 ASGSSVPGQPRPSL
+1241 ASVNCALNQPRPLL
-1255 ENIEGLLFLKVNL
+1255 ENMEGLLFLKVNL

>member
-1 MEGEEQSVR
+1 MDGEEEVSHMS
-10 GEENTASDLS
+10 EEMVSEPNGS
-20 GAIERKKREA
+20 IENKKREA
-30 KGSCLRIEGQEG
+30 KGTCLKIEGQDG
-42 YVFKSYSMSLNEV
+42 YVFKSYSINPHDSA
-55 PDAKPTAGFS
+55 DAKS
-65 STPAKPSPSP
+65 SASSSITLDKDSPHSIDLSS
-75 QEEGEE
+75 QGD
-81 EVSPQVHK
+81 K
-89 QSDPEKTKE
+89 QLESDIEKETD
-98 LPPASP
+98 PASP
-104 TLSDKSIDTD
+104 ALSNKCLNTDTEENTENKKYENGND
-114 HGELAMEVEPKP
+114 ASQH
-126 ETDNCDPAAKRIKVE
+126 IKE
-141 EEEVNEMEEEE
+141 ESGDANGMEEET
-152 LQEDE
+152 QDDE
-157 RSSLDS
+157 RLAFSSS
-163 STGPYLPRDD
+163 IGPFVTKEGDE
-173 DYSSLFSGYTSTLY
+173 YSNLLSGYTSTLY

-193 VTQSLLSSIRSNAN
+193 VTQSLLSSMRSHTN

-262 LLQEGADA
+262 LLQDGAD
-270 PSNPTSLVSHPSS
+270 TSTNNLTSALASS

-297 SMLALS
+297 TNSINTS
-303 PASNKTSPSTSSA
+303 ASKNTSPSTSSA
-316 DNQDPSSKE
+316 DPDLSSKE
-325 VFPKVEPKIEPGIDG
+325 VLPKVEPKLEPYANTDTVCNM
-340 DLSLAIGTP
+340 LTS
-349 QFSHSTESGAE
+349 SHSNENNLE
-360 DALDGGLERFHGT
+360 DMSDGGPERLPGT
-373 PKSSSSRRRS
+373 PKSASSRRRS

-392 PADSSKAVCIHCM
+392 PADNSKAVCIHCM

-451 PSLLPRSQLQEVL
+451 PSLLSRTQLQDPLEV
-464 EIKKEFPGPH
+464 KKE
-474 SPPEFMSDDTALQ
+474 SPLLPSSPETISDELPQ
-487 LDDSMEM
+487 SMEESM
-494 KVDPDKALNLSGQ
+494 DIKEESEEVMPLSGQ
-507 ESSLNLSMAVHG
+507 ETSLSLSFGAQGEDTPLTSSPCDRSEGPSLNQ
-519 DEASV
+519 
-524 LDSSPGGEPP
+524 
-534 PGGTSLGHDHSV
+534 DHSV

-606 DFLKN
+606 DVLKN
-611 QKAPDDKD
+611 QKSTDDKES
-619 LSPLPYTA
+619 SPHPYTNLTTTDA
-627 LVEPEP
+627 V
-633 DSTKA
+633 STKETESPA
-638 PDERVPEKKP
+638 SEKKP
-648 HTLPVFSKKTSKLWN
+648 QTLPVFSKKTSKLWN
-663 HFSISPTDPTKVVCL
+663 HFSISPADPTKVVCL

-708 VLDSNNTIS
+708 VLENNNTIS
-717 GNKPSVEVQV
+717 GDVPSAEVHV
-727 KQELAETSTYEETG
+727 KQELMDTSVYETEQTRER
-741 EKFDEN
+741 FDE
-747 HSVAKKITKL
+747 HHPVAKKITKL

-766 QPSALVENSGLTR
+766 QPSAMVENAGLNR

-788 SPPSSSYFTST
+788 SLPPSSYFTST
-799 AIPDMYERVKDAVLS
+799 AIPDMYERVKDVVLT
-814 HLKEAES
+814 HLKEAEG

-841 LTAHWASYESNLRP
+841 LTAHWATYESSVRP
-855 QGQDYHCSALLSV
+855 QGQDFHCSALLSV

-876 MITIQKQLEYLW
+876 MHDIPKQLEYLW
-888 ESWVTASGLK
+888 DSWITASGLK
-898 LGFTVTD
+898 RGFTVTD
-905 SAAIQGALEDSDR
+905 NNTIRNTLEDHGHV
-918 ATVLCFGHTVDLIVT
+918 TMQCFGHTIDLIVS

-952 SERVQRSAKAKEK
+952 CERVHRSAKAKEK
-965 LAELQALHQ
+965 LAELQRVHQ
-974 LPENQLVQDVPSKWR
+974 LPENQLIQDVPSKWR
-989 TSFSMLERLVE
+989 TSFFMLERLVE
-1000 QKKAIDEL
+1000 QKKAIDEM

-1036 EVACQEMS
+1036 EVACREMNN
-1044 SRTATLGQIIPLVH
+1044 RTATLGQVIPLIH
-1058 ILNRKVDLLFDETV
+1058 ILNRKIDLLFDETV
-1072 GIDNMLKSLKEAMVG
+1072 GIDNMLKSLKEAMVS
-1087 RMSANLRD
+1087 RMSATLHD
-1095 PRYTW
+1095 PQYTW

-1106 RYKTSLFTEDEAEQ
+1106 RYKTSLFTEEEAER

-1125 VRELNLSSST
+1125 IQELDLSSST
-1135 SALEDTPLLPNGRGG
+1135 SVAVKSPLPNGCNEA
-1150 DPSAATAVGSSGDN
+1150 PLSSNTSHSNKDN
-1164 LWSLMDDIRHKIKQ
+1164 LWSLMADIRQKIKH
-1178 EEKPRSSELAVLEY
+1178 EEKPKSSELAVLEY

-1202 DPLDYWNLKKFQ
+1202 DPLDYWNLKKFL

-1226 GCPPSVVP
+1226 GCPPSIVP
-1234 AESLFST
+1234 AETLFST
-1241 ASGSSVPGQPRPSL
+1241 ASVNCALNQPRPLL
-1255 ENIEGLLFLKVNL
+1255 ENMEGLLFLKVNL

>member
-1 MEGEEQSVR
+1 MDGEEEVSHMSEDIVSEPNGSV
-10 GEENTASDLS
+10 ES
-20 GAIERKKREA
+20 KKREA
-30 KGSCLRIEGQEG
+30 KGTCLKIEGQDG
-42 YVFKSYSMSLNEV
+42 YVFKSYSINPHETA
-55 PDAKPTAGFS
+55 DAKSPACS
-65 STPAKPSPSP
+65 SITLDKDSPPSPHLSS
-75 QEEGEE
+75 QG
-81 EVSPQVHK
+81 
-89 QSDPEKTKE
+89 DKE
-98 LPPASP
+98 LESDEAKETDPASP
-104 TLSDKSIDTD
+104 SLSIKCLQTDTEENTENENYENSNEASE
-114 HGELAMEVEPKP
+114 H
-126 ETDNCDPAAKRIKVE
+126 IE
-141 EEEVNEMEEEE
+141 EEIGDANGMKDET
-152 LQEDE
+152 QEDE
-157 RSSLDS
+157 RLAFGGSI
-163 STGPYLPRDD
+163 GPFVTRDGD
-173 DYSSLFSGYTSTLY
+173 EYSNLLSGYTGTLY

-193 VTQSLLSSIRSNAN
+193 VTQSLLSSMRSPTN

-262 LLQEGADA
+262 LFQYGVEAS
-270 PSNPTSLVSHPSS
+270 SNNLTSSPASS
-283 LIPPSPNSPKNGDL
+283 AIPPSPNSPKNGDL
-297 SMLALS
+297 TNSVTTS
-303 PASNKTSPSTSSA
+303 ASKNTSPSTSSA
-316 DNQDPSSKE
+316 ENSDLSSKE
-325 VFPKVEPKIEPGIDG
+325 VLPKVEPKLEQFANTDIFGSM
-340 DLSLAIGTP
+340 LSS
-349 QFSHSTESGAE
+349 SHSNENNLE
-360 DALDGGLERFHGT
+360 DMSDGGPERLPGT

-392 PADSSKAVCIHCM
+392 PADNSKAVCIHCM

-438 GQGNHIPPPYTNP
+438 GQGSHIPPPYTTLLSRP
-451 PSLLPRSQLQEVL
+451 QLQDSFEVKKESPLLPS
-464 EIKKEFPGPH
+464 
-474 SPPEFMSDDTALQ
+474 SPDTISDELPQ
-487 LDDSMEM
+487 SMEESM
-494 KVDPDKALNLSGQ
+494 GIKEESDEMMQLSGQ
-507 ESSLNLSMAVHG
+507 DSSLNLSIKTQAEDLPV
-519 DEASV
+519 
-524 LDSSPGGEPP
+524 
-534 PGGTSLGHDHSV
+534 TSLPCNLSEGPSLNQDHSV

-606 DFLKN
+606 DVLKN
-611 QKAPDDKD
+611 QKSTDEKESSAPH
-619 LSPLPYTA
+619 
-627 LVEPEP
+627 P
-633 DSTKA
+633 DSNLTAADTVSTKETDGSA
-638 PDERVPEKKP
+638 SEKKP
-648 HTLPVFSKKTSKLWN
+648 QTLPVFSKKTSKLWN
-663 HFSISPTDPTKVVCL
+663 HFSISPADPTKVVCL

-708 VLDSNNTIS
+708 ILESNNTIS
-717 GNKPSVEVQV
+717 GHVPSAEIHV
-727 KQELAETSTYEETG
+727 KQELMDTSVYETKQNHER
-741 EKFDEN
+741 FDEQ
-747 HSVAKKITKL
+747 HPVAKKITKL

-766 QPSALVENSGLTR
+766 QPSAMVENAGLNR

-788 SPPSSSYFTST
+788 SLPTSSYFTST
-799 AIPDMYERVKDAVLS
+799 AIPDMYERVKDVVLT
-814 HLKEAES
+814 HLKEAEG

-841 LTAHWASYESNLRP
+841 LTAHWATYESSVRP
-855 QGQDYHCSALLSV
+855 QGQDFHCSALLSV

-876 MITIQKQLEYLW
+876 MHDIPKQLEYLW
-888 ESWVTASGLK
+888 DSWITSSGLK
-898 LGFTVTD
+898 MGFTVTD
-905 SAAIQGALEDSDR
+905 NNTIRSTLEDHGHV
-918 ATVLCFGHTVDLIVT
+918 TMQCFGHTIDLIVS

-952 SERVQRSAKAKEK
+952 CERVHRSAKAKEK
-965 LAELQALHQ
+965 LAELQRVHQ

-989 TSFSMLERLVE
+989 TSFFMLERLVE

-1036 EVACQEMS
+1036 EVACREMS
-1044 SRTATLGQIIPLVH
+1044 NRTATLGQVIPLIH
-1058 ILNRKVDLLFDETV
+1058 ILNRKIDLLFDETV
-1072 GIDNMLKSLKEAMVG
+1072 GIDNMLKSLKEAMVS
-1087 RMSANLRD
+1087 RMSATLHD

-1106 RYKTSLFTEDEAEQ
+1106 RYKTSLFTEEEAER

-1125 VRELNLSSST
+1125 IWELDSSSAT
-1135 SALEDTPLLPNGRGG
+1135 SVAVKSPLANGCNEAPVSPNT
-1150 DPSAATAVGSSGDN
+1150 SHSNKDN
-1164 LWSLMDDIRHKIKQ
+1164 LWSLMADIRQKIKH
-1178 EEKPRSSELAVLEY
+1178 EEKPKSSELVVLEY

-1202 DPLDYWNLKKFQ
+1202 DPLDYWNLKKVL

-1226 GCPPSVVP
+1226 GCPPSIIP
-1234 AESLFST
+1234 AETLFST
-1241 ASGSSVPGQPRPSL
+1241 ASVNCALNQPRPLL

>member
-1 MEGEEQSVR
+1 MDGEEDVPHMSEDMDDKQLESDQ
-10 GEENTASDLS
+10 ASETD
-20 GAIERKKREA
+20 
-30 KGSCLRIEGQEG
+30 
-42 YVFKSYSMSLNEV
+42 
-55 PDAKPTAGFS
+55 
-65 STPAKPSPSP
+65 
-75 QEEGEE
+75 
-81 EVSPQVHK
+81 
-89 QSDPEKTKE
+89 
-98 LPPASP
+98 PASP
-104 TLSDKSIDTD
+104 TLSNKCLNTDT
-114 HGELAMEVEPKP
+114 EENMESEKYENGNEESQHIKE
-126 ETDNCDPAAKRIKVE
+126 ETGDANG
-141 EEEVNEMEEEE
+141 MEEEI
-152 LQEDE
+152 QDDE
-157 RSSLDS
+157 RLAFGSSI
-163 STGPYLPRDD
+163 GPFVTRDGD
-173 DYSSLFSGYTSTLY
+173 EYSNLLSGYTSTLY

-193 VTQSLLSSIRSNAN
+193 VTQSLLSSMRSNTN

-262 LLQEGADA
+262 LLQDGADA
-270 PSNPTSLVSHPSS
+270 SSNLTGSLPSS

-297 SMLALS
+297 TNSIIS
-303 PASNKTSPSTSSA
+303 SASKNTSPSTSSA
-316 DNQDPSSKE
+316 ENSDLSSKE
-325 VFPKVEPKIEPGIDG
+325 VLPKVEPKLEPYANTDTVCSM
-340 DLSLAIGTP
+340 LSS
-349 QFSHSTESGAE
+349 SHSNENNLE
-360 DALDGGLERFHGT
+360 DMSDGVPERLPGT
-373 PKSSSSRRRS
+373 PKGSSSRRRS

-392 PADSSKAVCIHCM
+392 PADNSKAVCIHCM

-451 PSLLPRSQLQEVL
+451 PSLLSRTQLQDPL
-464 EIKKEFPGPH
+464 EIKKE
-474 SPPEFMSDDTALQ
+474 SPLLPSSPETISDELPQ
-487 LDDSMEM
+487 SIEESMDIKEESEEVM
-494 KVDPDKALNLSGQ
+494 HLSGQ
-507 ESSLNLSMAVHG
+507 ESSLNLSFKTQG
-519 DEASV
+519 EDTP
-524 LDSSPGGEPP
+524 LTSSPCDLSEGP
-534 PGGTSLGHDHSV
+534 SLNQDHSV

-606 DFLKN
+606 DVLKN
-611 QKAPDDKD
+611 QKSTDEKESSPHPYVSLTAPD
-619 LSPLPYTA
+619 A
-627 LVEPEP
+627 V
-633 DSTKA
+633 STKETESPA
-638 PDERVPEKKP
+638 SEKKP
-648 HTLPVFSKKTSKLWN
+648 QPLPVFSKKTSKLWN
-663 HFSISPTDPTKVVCL
+663 HFSISPADPTKVVCL

-708 VLDSNNTIS
+708 VLESNNTIS
-717 GNKPSVEVQV
+717 GDVPSAEIHV
-727 KQELAETSTYEETG
+727 KQELMDTSVYETEQTHER
-741 EKFDEN
+741 FDE
-747 HSVAKKITKL
+747 HHPVAKKITKL

-766 QPSALVENSGLTR
+766 QPSAMVENAGLNR

-788 SPPSSSYFTST
+788 SLPPSSYFTST
-799 AIPDMYERVKDAVLS
+799 AIPDMYERVKDVVLT
-814 HLKEAES
+814 HLKEAEG

-841 LTAHWASYESNLRP
+841 LSAHWATYESSVRP
-855 QGQDYHCSALLSV
+855 QGQDFHCSALLSV

-876 MITIQKQLEYLW
+876 MHDIPKQLEYLW
-888 ESWVTASGLK
+888 DSWITSSGLK
-898 LGFTVTD
+898 KGFTVTD
-905 SAAIQGALEDSDR
+905 NNTIRNTLEDHGHV
-918 ATVLCFGHTVDLIVT
+918 TMQCFGHTIDLIVS

-952 SERVQRSAKAKEK
+952 CERVHRSAKAKEK
-965 LAELQALHQ
+965 LAELQRAHQ
-974 LPENQLVQDVPSKWR
+974 LPENQLIQDVPSKWR
-989 TSFSMLERLVE
+989 TSFSMLDRLVE
-1000 QKKAIDEL
+1000 QKKAIDEM

-1036 EVACQEMS
+1036 EVAYREMS
-1044 SRTATLGQIIPLVH
+1044 NRTATLGQVIPLIH
-1058 ILNRKVDLLFDETV
+1058 ILNRKIDLLFDETV
-1072 GIDNMLKSLKEAMVG
+1072 GIDNMLKSLKEAMVS
-1087 RMSANLRD
+1087 RMSATLHD

-1106 RYKTSLFTEDEAEQ
+1106 RYKTSLFTEEEAEQ
-1120 CKQDL
+1120 CKQHL
-1125 VRELNLSSST
+1125 IHELDLSSST
-1135 SALEDTPLLPNGRGG
+1135 SVADKPPLPNGCNEA
-1150 DPSAATAVGSSGDN
+1150 PVSSDNPNSNKDN
-1164 LWSLMDDIRHKIKQ
+1164 LWSLMADIRQKIKH
-1178 EEKPRSSELAVLEY
+1178 EEKPKSSELAVLEY

-1202 DPLDYWNLKKFQ
+1202 DPLDYWNLKKFL

-1226 GCPPSVVP
+1226 GCPPSIVP
-1234 AESLFST
+1234 AETLFST
-1241 ASGSSVPGQPRPSL
+1241 ASVNCTLNQPRPLL
-1255 ENIEGLLFLKVNL
+1255 ENMEGLLFLKVNL

>member
-1 MEGEEQSVR
+1 MDGEEEVSLMCEDMVSEPN
-10 GEENTASDLS
+10 GSIEN
-20 GAIERKKREA
+20 KKREA
-30 KGSCLRIEGQEG
+30 KGTCLKIEGQDG
-42 YVFKSYSMSLNEV
+42 YVFKSYSITPHDTAE
-55 PDAKPTAGFS
+55 AKSPACS
-65 STPAKPSPSP
+65 SITLDK
-75 QEEGEE
+75 
-81 EVSPQVHK
+81 
-89 QSDPEKTKE
+89 DPPPCFYLSSQDDKE
-98 LPPASP
+98 LESDKASKTDPASP
-104 TLSDKSIDTD
+104 SLSDKCLNIDAE
-114 HGELAMEVEPKP
+114 GNAESENFENGNELSEDVKE
-126 ETDNCDPAAKRIKVE
+126 ETGDANG
-141 EEEVNEMEEEE
+141 M
-152 LQEDE
+152 EDE
-157 RSSLDS
+157 TQDDERLAFGSSI
-163 STGPYLPRDD
+163 GPFVTRDGD
-173 DYSSLFSGYTSTLY
+173 DYSNLLSGYTSTLY

-193 VTQSLLSSIRSNAN
+193 VTQSLLSSMRSHTN

-262 LLQEGADA
+262 LLQDGADA
-270 PSNPTSLVSHPSS
+270 SSNNLTSSLASP

-297 SMLALS
+297 TNSVITS
-303 PASNKTSPSTSSA
+303 ASKNTSPSTSSA
-316 DNQDPSSKE
+316 ENSELSSKE
-325 VFPKVEPKIEPGIDG
+325 VLPKVEPKLEPYANADTVCST
-340 DLSLAIGTP
+340 LSS
-349 QFSHSTESGAE
+349 SHSNENNLE
-360 DALDGGLERFHGT
+360 DMSDGGPERLPGT

-392 PADSSKAVCIHCM
+392 PADNSKAVCIHCM

-451 PSLLPRSQLQEVL
+451 PSLLSRTQLQEPL
-464 EIKKEFPGPH
+464 EIKKE
-474 SPPEFMSDDTALQ
+474 SPLLPSSPETISDELP
-487 LDDSMEM
+487 LSMEESM
-494 KVDPDKALNLSGQ
+494 DIKEESDELMQLSGQ
-507 ESSLNLSMAVHG
+507 EASLNLCFKTQG
-519 DEASV
+519 EDTP
-524 LDSSPGGEPP
+524 LTSSPCDLSEGP
-534 PGGTSLGHDHSV
+534 SLNQDHSV

-606 DFLKN
+606 DVLKN
-611 QKAPDDKD
+611 QKSTDDKES
-619 LSPLPYTA
+619 SPHPYTSLTTTDA
-627 LVEPEP
+627 VSAKETESPA
-633 DSTKA
+633 S
-638 PDERVPEKKP
+638 EKKP
-648 HTLPVFSKKTSKLWN
+648 QTLPVFSKKTSKLWN
-663 HFSISPTDPTKVVCL
+663 HFSISPADPTKVVCL

-708 VLDSNNTIS
+708 VLESNNTIS
-717 GNKPSVEVQV
+717 GDVPSAEIHV
-727 KQELAETSTYEETG
+727 KQELMDTSVFETEQNRER
-741 EKFDEN
+741 FDE
-747 HSVAKKITKL
+747 HHPVAKKITKL

-766 QPSALVENSGLTR
+766 QPSAMVENSGLNR

-788 SPPSSSYFTST
+788 SLPSSSYFTST
-799 AIPDMYERVKDAVLS
+799 AIPDMYERVKDVVLT
-814 HLKEAES
+814 HLKEAEG

-841 LTAHWASYESNLRP
+841 LTAHWATYESSVRP
-855 QGQDYHCSALLSV
+855 QGQDFHCSALLSV

-876 MITIQKQLEYLW
+876 MHDIPKQLEYLW
-888 ESWVTASGLK
+888 DSWITSSGLK
-898 LGFTVTD
+898 RGFTVTD
-905 SAAIQGALEDSDR
+905 NNTIRNTLEDHGHV
-918 ATVLCFGHTVDLIVT
+918 TVQCFGHTIDLIVS

-952 SERVQRSAKAKEK
+952 CERVHRSAKAKEK
-965 LAELQALHQ
+965 LVELQRVHE
-974 LPENQLVQDVPSKWR
+974 LPENQLIQDVPSKWR
-989 TSFSMLERLVE
+989 TSFFMLERMVE
-1000 QKKAIDEL
+1000 QKKAIDEM

-1036 EVACQEMS
+1036 EVACREMS
-1044 SRTATLGQIIPLVH
+1044 NRTATLGQVIPLIH
-1058 ILNRKVDLLFDETV
+1058 ILNRKIDLLFDETV
-1072 GIDNMLKSLKEAMVG
+1072 GIDTMLKSLKEAMVSK
-1087 RMSANLRD
+1087 MSATLHD

-1106 RYKTSLFTEDEAEQ
+1106 RYKTSLFTEEEAEQ

-1125 VRELNLSSST
+1125 IRELDLSSST
-1135 SALEDTPLLPNGRGG
+1135 SAEVKPLLPNGCNEATVSS
-1150 DPSAATAVGSSGDN
+1150 DTSHPSKDN
-1164 LWSLMDDIRHKIKQ
+1164 LWSLMADIRQKIKH
-1178 EEKPRSSELAVLEY
+1178 EEKPKSSELAVLEY

-1202 DPLDYWNLKKFQ
+1202 DPLDYWNLKKFL

-1226 GCPPSVVP
+1226 GCPPSIVP
-1234 AESLFST
+1234 AETLFST
-1241 ASGSSVPGQPRPSL
+1241 ASVNCSLNQPRPLL
-1255 ENIEGLLFLKVNL
+1255 ENMEGLLFLKVNL

>member
-1 MEGEEQSVR
+1 MDGEEEVSHMSEDMVSEAD
-10 GEENTASDLS
+10 GSIEN
-20 GAIERKKREA
+20 KKREA
-30 KGSCLRIEGQEG
+30 KGTCLKIEGQDG
-42 YVFKSYSMSLNEV
+42 YVFKSYTINPHETGDARSPACSSVTLDMDAPHSLYLTSQGDKQLDSDE
-55 PDAKPTAGFS
+55 A
-65 STPAKPSPSP
+65 
-75 QEEGEE
+75 
-81 EVSPQVHK
+81 K
-89 QSDPEKTKE
+89 QSDP
-98 LPPASP
+98 ASP
-104 TLSDKSIDTD
+104 SLLNKCLNTD
-114 HGELAMEVEPKP
+114 IEENTENEKC
-126 ETDNCDPAAKRIKVE
+126 ENDNDASQHIKE
-141 EEEVNEMEEEE
+141 DIGDANGMEEET
-152 LQEDE
+152 QDDE
-157 RSSLDS
+157 RLAFGSSV
-163 STGPYLPRDD
+163 GPFVTRDGD
-173 DYSSLFSGYTSTLY
+173 EYSSLLSGYTSTLY

-193 VTQSLLSSIRSNAN
+193 VTQSLLSSMRSQTN

-262 LLQEGADA
+262 LLQDGADA
-270 PSNPTSLVSHPSS
+270 SSNNLTSSFASS
-283 LIPPSPNSPKNGDL
+283 SIPPSPNSPKNGDL
-297 SMLALS
+297 TNSVITS
-303 PASNKTSPSTSSA
+303 ASKNTSPSTSSA
-316 DNQDPSSKE
+316 ENSDLSSKE
-325 VFPKVEPKIEPGIDG
+325 VLPKVEPKLEPYANDTVCSM
-340 DLSLAIGTP
+340 LPS
-349 QFSHSTESGAE
+349 SHSSENNLE
-360 DALDGGLERFHGT
+360 DMSDGGPERLSGT

-392 PADSSKAVCIHCM
+392 PADNSKAVCIHCM

-451 PSLLPRSQLQEVL
+451 PSLLCRTHLQDPMEV
-464 EIKKEFPGPH
+464 KKESPLIPSSPETISDEVPH
-474 SPPEFMSDDTALQ
+474 SMEENMDIKEDSDEVMQ
-487 LDDSMEM
+487 F
-494 KVDPDKALNLSGQ
+494 SGQ
-507 ESSLNLSMAVHG
+507 ESSLNLSFKAQG
-519 DEASV
+519 EDTP
-524 LDSSPGGEPP
+524 LTSSPCDLSEGP
-534 PGGTSLGHDHSV
+534 SLNQDHSV

-606 DFLKN
+606 DVLKN
-611 QKAPDDKD
+611 QKSTDEKES
-619 LSPLPYTA
+619 SPHPYTNLTA
-627 LVEPEP
+627 TDAV
-633 DSTKA
+633 STKETESPA
-638 PDERVPEKKP
+638 SEKKP
-648 HTLPVFSKKTSKLWN
+648 QTLPVFSKKTSKLWN
-663 HFSISPTDPTKVVCL
+663 HFSISPADPTKVVCL

-708 VLDSNNTIS
+708 VLESNNTIS
-717 GNKPSVEVQV
+717 GNVPSAEIHV
-727 KQELAETSTYEETG
+727 KQELMDTSVFETEQNCER
-741 EKFDEN
+741 FDE
-747 HSVAKKITKL
+747 HHPVAKKITKL

-766 QPSALVENSGLTR
+766 QPSAMVENIGLNR

-788 SPPSSSYFTST
+788 SLPPSSYFTST
-799 AIPDMYERVKDAVLS
+799 AIPDMYERVKDVVLT
-814 HLKEAES
+814 HLKEAEG

-841 LTAHWASYESNLRP
+841 LTAHWTTYESSVRP
-855 QGQDYHCSALLSV
+855 QGQDFHCSALLSV

-876 MITIQKQLEYLW
+876 MHDIPKQLEYLW
-888 ESWVTASGLK
+888 DSWITSSGLK
-898 LGFTVTD
+898 KGFTVTD
-905 SAAIQGALEDSDR
+905 NTTIRNILEDHGHV
-918 ATVLCFGHTVDLIVT
+918 TMQCFGHTIDLIVS

-952 SERVQRSAKAKEK
+952 CERVHRSAKAKEK
-965 LAELQALHQ
+965 LAELQRVHQ
-974 LPENQLVQDVPSKWR
+974 LPENQLIQDIPSKWR
-989 TSFSMLERLVE
+989 TSFFMLERLVE
-1000 QKKAIDEL
+1000 QKKAIDEM

-1024 VMLSVCNALKPF
+1024 VMQSVCNALKPF
-1036 EVACQEMS
+1036 EVACREMS
-1044 SRTATLGQIIPLVH
+1044 NRTATLGQVIPLIH
-1058 ILNRKVDLLFDETV
+1058 ILNRKIDLLFDETV
-1072 GIDNMLKSLKEAMVG
+1072 GIDNMLKSLKEAMVS
-1087 RMSANLRD
+1087 RMSPCLHD

-1106 RYKTSLFTEDEAEQ
+1106 RYKTSLFTEEEAEQ
-1120 CKQDL
+1120 YKQDL
-1125 VRELNLSSST
+1125 IQELDVCSAT
-1135 SALEDTPLLPNGRGG
+1135 SVAVKPTLPNGCNEAP
-1150 DPSAATAVGSSGDN
+1150 DSSNASPSNKDN
-1164 LWSLMDDIRHKIKQ
+1164 LWSLMADIRQKIKH
-1178 EEKPRSSELAVLEY
+1178 EEKPKSSELAVLEY

-1202 DPLDYWNLKKFQ
+1202 DPLDYWNLKRFL

-1226 GCPPSVVP
+1226 GCPPSIVP
-1234 AESLFST
+1234 AETLFST
-1241 ASGSSVPGQPRPSL
+1241 ASVNCALNQPRPLL
-1255 ENIEGLLFLKVNL
+1255 ENMEGLLFLKVNL